1 MAHSKCQKA
10 QSIILSRQPRLS
22 SQRSNACNARAAKR
36 DYHMTHKHGRT
47 DANHTEIVNALQ
59 AIGASVTSLADVG
72 GGCPDLLVGYRGQNM
87 LLEVKDGRKPPSARG
102 LAPAEQ
108 KW

>member
-1 MAHSKCQKA
+1 
-10 QSIILSRQPRLS
+10 
-22 SQRSNACNARAAKR
+22 
-36 DYHMTHKHGRT
+36 MTHKHGRT

-102 LAPAEQ
+102 LTAAEQ
-108 KW
+108 KWHDTWRGTVYIVYSAMDAVTLVNTMTLEPDELPFT